1 MDDSNQQSTVQD
13 RALPPGKVS
22 CRNLGWCVDICREQ
36 KLDLNSLLRNLP
48 FKKEHLEDPGNF
60 IDWHS
65 FRTLSDRFL
74 HHFAEHE
81 IRTAGRHSWQHNTM
95 AVYKL
100 MGSLNHSLIAH
111 YTLGFGPQGFIA
123 KLFPCELAIKKITD
137 KHLEISLVMK
147 DNLPPCRSFH
157 MFLSGQMAGLTE
169 VYDYEPAEVD
179 IYQTNQG
186 AKFNVTYSHVSPT
199 LHKAKKII
207 RSLSTVNMSAH
218 ELRNLN
224 DALIEKCRQL
234 QNQSDN
240 AHRVNVIKQQL
251 EQKYQLIVNHLSEV
265 VWTADFDL
273 NLDFVSPSIL
283 SLSGYSDTQ
292 AKKISL
298 KGLLSPQ
305 SYTDMKA
312 LVSTIVADQRRLTL
326 PVTFQEQIRHKNGST
341 LWIDGEL
348 NLFLGDDLKPQFIVG
363 VVRATPRR
371 VARAQSDNVF
381 STTATLKIDRRSATQ
396 HTNKASINKTS
407 DQFKK
412 TQKLETLGQLVG
424 GISHD
429 FNNMLSGILS
439 YSDIALDSTELPDST
454 KRYLREI
461 ESTSQKALR
470 LTSQLMAFL
479 GDKEIKFETVDIT
492 VVVEEMQSLI
502 QISLSSSITIRFN
515 YTQAMT
521 LIHADRVQIEQMI
534 LNLAINARDAMSDG
548 GILTISLYVR
558 ETASRGTDNLLV
570 RRTTA
575 QRVYLCVEDTG
586 SGMTT
591 EIQENMFTPYY
602 TTKPKGLGTGL
613 GMYQVLETVK
623 SHQASINIESQ
634 LRVGT
639 KIEID
644 FPSSE

>member
-1 MDDSNQQSTVQD
+1 
-13 RALPPGKVS
+13 
-22 CRNLGWCVDICREQ
+22 
-36 KLDLNSLLRNLP
+36 
-48 FKKEHLEDPGNF
+48 
-60 IDWHS
+60 
-65 FRTLSDRFL
+65 
-74 HHFAEHE
+74 
-81 IRTAGRHSWQHNTM
+81 
-95 AVYKL
+95 
-100 MGSLNHSLIAH
+100 
-111 YTLGFGPQGFIA
+111 
-123 KLFPCELAIKKITD
+123 
-137 KHLEISLVMK
+137 
-147 DNLPPCRSFH
+147 
-157 MFLSGQMAGLTE
+157 
-169 VYDYEPAEVD
+169 
-179 IYQTNQG
+179 
-186 AKFNVTYSHVSPT
+186 
-199 LHKAKKII
+199 
-207 RSLSTVNMSAH
+207 
-218 ELRNLN
+218 
-224 DALIEKCRQL
+224 
-234 QNQSDN
+234 
-240 AHRVNVIKQQL
+240 
-251 EQKYQLIVNHLSEV
+251 
-265 VWTADFDL
+265 
-273 NLDFVSPSIL
+273 
-283 SLSGYSDTQ
+283 
-292 AKKISL
+292 
-298 KGLLSPQ
+298 
-305 SYTDMKA
+305 MKA

-570 RRTTA
+570 RRKTA

>member
-1 MDDSNQQSTVQD
+1 
-13 RALPPGKVS
+13 
-22 CRNLGWCVDICREQ
+22 
-36 KLDLNSLLRNLP
+36 
-48 FKKEHLEDPGNF
+48 
-60 IDWHS
+60 
-65 FRTLSDRFL
+65 
-74 HHFAEHE
+74 
-81 IRTAGRHSWQHNTM
+81 
-95 AVYKL
+95 
-100 MGSLNHSLIAH
+100 
-111 YTLGFGPQGFIA
+111 
-123 KLFPCELAIKKITD
+123 
-137 KHLEISLVMK
+137 
-147 DNLPPCRSFH
+147 
-157 MFLSGQMAGLTE
+157 
-169 VYDYEPAEVD
+169 
-179 IYQTNQG
+179 
-186 AKFNVTYSHVSPT
+186 
-199 LHKAKKII
+199 
-207 RSLSTVNMSAH
+207 
-218 ELRNLN
+218 
-224 DALIEKCRQL
+224 
-234 QNQSDN
+234 
-240 AHRVNVIKQQL
+240 
-251 EQKYQLIVNHLSEV
+251 
-265 VWTADFDL
+265 
-273 NLDFVSPSIL
+273 
-283 SLSGYSDTQ
+283 
-292 AKKISL
+292 
-298 KGLLSPQ
+298 
-305 SYTDMKA
+305 
-312 LVSTIVADQRRLTL
+312 
-326 PVTFQEQIRHKNGST
+326 
-341 LWIDGEL
+341 
-348 NLFLGDDLKPQFIVG
+348 
-363 VVRATPRR
+363 
-371 VARAQSDNVF
+371 
-381 STTATLKIDRRSATQ
+381 
-396 HTNKASINKTS
+396 
-407 DQFKK
+407 
-412 TQKLETLGQLVG
+412 
-424 GISHD
+424 
-429 FNNMLSGILS
+429 MLSGILS